1 VNTAKFKTREFP
13 AMRLALI
20 RVAERAITWQRAAY
34 RAERLSERYFNKLFT
49 MVPAIKAAKPVISDY
64 QI

>member
-1 VNTAKFKTREFP
+1 MNSAKFKERKFP
-13 AMRLALI
+13 AMREALI

-34 RAERLSERYFNKLFT
+34 KAERLAERYFKKLDS
-49 MVPAIKAAKPVISDY
+49 MVPIIKAAKPVISDY